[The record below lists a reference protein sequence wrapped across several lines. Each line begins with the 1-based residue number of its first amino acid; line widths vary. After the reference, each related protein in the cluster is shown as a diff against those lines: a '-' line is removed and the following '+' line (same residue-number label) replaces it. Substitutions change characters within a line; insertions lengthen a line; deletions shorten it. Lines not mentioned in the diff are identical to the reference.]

1 MKTKSVF
8 YLCLVVAIVSFALG
22 GFFYSWLL
30 AIGIGIGIYIG
41 KILFW
46 VTLIGFGILIF
57 WLMFRKKEKKD
68 ERVENQ

>member
-1 MKTKSVF
+1 MKAKSVF

-46 VTLIGFGILIF
+46 VTLIGIGILIF

-68 ERVENQ
+68 EKVVE

>member
-1 MKTKSVF
+1 MKGKNVF

-46 VTLIGFGILIF
+46 VTLIGIGVLIF
-57 WLMFRKKEKKD
+57 WLMFRKKDKKD
-68 ERVENQ
+68 EKPVE

>member
-1 MKTKSVF
+1 MKGKSVF

-46 VTLIGFGILIF
+46 VTLIGIGVLIF
-57 WLMFRKKEKKD
+57 WLMFRKKDKKD
-68 ERVENQ
+68 EKPVE